1 LERSESDYPKRWKGL
16 GRVNLSFIDWLI
28 VLAALGGMI
37 YSVSMT
43 KGLMKS
49 VTDFLSAGRTAGR
62 YVLSISSGVA
72 GLGAISIVMFLEMG
86 YVAGFSLSWW
96 GLSQGIIIL
105 AITMSGWVIYR
116 FRSTRSLTLA
126 QFFEKRYSRNFRIF
140 AGIVA
145 FFAGIINFGIFP
157 AVGAQFFINYCG
169 LPDSFMGIPVYPLVM
184 ILLLGVALYF
194 VYTGGQI
201 AVIIADFF
209 QGVFV
214 TFVLFAIALYL
225 FFTIGWDQ
233 VSESLEQTP
242 IALAREQL
250 ADLRA
255 EDSFQQLSDA
265 EQNKKIFEINEKYEN
280 SSRINPFKTSH
291 VEDFNF
297 WYFLIGIIGVM
308 YGTLGWQGSQGY
320 NSSAKSAHEAKM
332 GSVLAGFRGL
342 PQGLFMF
349 IVPVLIY
356 VLMNHPDYQSV
367 ADSVTSSLDSLS
379 TDTLKSQMRA
389 PFVLSEILPVGLL
402 GAFAALMLAAF
413 ISTHDTYLH
422 SWGSIFIQ
430 DVVMPFRDK
439 PFDKD
444 THLKVLRYSIFGVA
458 VFIFLFSLL
467 FSQSQKIA
475 LYFAV
480 TAAIFSGGCGAVI
493 IGGLYWDRGTT
504 AAAWTAMIV
513 GAVIGV
519 GGTLVKQV
527 SGAWL
532 ADLSSFATI
541 KTIVLFL
548 QDINGQ
554 EYWGIGM
561 AASSLSYVSVSLLG
575 PGTRINMDKL
585 LNRGKYSIQGE
596 VKVVNQEPDFGWKIF
611 GMGKEFTKTDK
622 LIYIVNYVWTGM
634 WTLVFIFG
642 TVYNLS
648 NPVSNSSWM
657 TYWKYYIYINIAV
670 CSVIIVWFT
679 LGGISDLRHMIKSLK
694 TENRDHGDDG
704 WVDRV
709 GEEE

>member
-1 LERSESDYPKRWKGL
+1 M
-16 GRVNLSFIDWLI
+16 NLSFIDWLI
-28 VLAALGGMI
+28 VAIALGGMI
-37 YSVSMT
+37 YSVGMT

-62 YVLSISSGVA
+62 YVLSVSSGVA
-72 GLGAISIVMFLEMG
+72 GLGAISIIMFLEMG

-105 AITMSGWVIYR
+105 AITMSGWVVYR
-116 FRSTRSLTLA
+116 FRSTRCLTLA

-145 FFAGIINFGIFP
+145 FVAGIINFGIFP

-169 LPDSFMGIPVYPLVM
+169 LPESYMGIPMYPLVM
-184 ILLLGVALYF
+184 FVLLSIALYF

-214 TFVLFAIALYL
+214 TIVLFMVTTYL
-225 FFTIGWDQ
+225 FFTIGWEE

-242 IALAREQL
+242 IKLAYEEVQNL
-250 ADLRA
+250 QQ
-255 EDSFQQLSDA
+255 ESSFQILPQIEKDA
-265 EQNKKIFEINEKYEN
+265 KISEINEKHKN
-280 SSRINPFKTSH
+280 SSRINPFKTSQ

-308 YGTLGWQGSQGY
+308 YGTLGWQGAQGY

-349 IVPVLIY
+349 LVPVLVY
-356 VLMNHPDYQSV
+356 VLMNHPDYQAV
-367 ADSVTSSLDSLS
+367 ADAVNSSLDKIS
-379 TDTLKSQMRA
+379 TDTLRTQLRA

-430 DVVMPFRDK
+430 DVIMPFRDK
-439 PFDKD
+439 PFDKE
-444 THLKVLRYSIFGVA
+444 THLRVLRYSIFGVA
-458 VFIFLFSLL
+458 VFIFFFSLL
-467 FSQSQKIA
+467 FSQNQKIA
-475 LYFAV
+475 LYFAL

-493 IGGLYWDRGTT
+493 IGGLYWERGTT
-504 AAAWTAMIV
+504 AAAWTAMII
-513 GAVIGV
+513 GAFIGV

-527 SGAWL
+527 SVDWL
-532 ADLSSFATI
+532 SDVSSLTTI
-541 KTIVLFL
+541 KTILL
-548 QDINGQ
+548 YLRDINGQ

-561 AASSLSYVSVSLLG
+561 ASSSISYILVSLIG
-575 PGTRINMDKL
+575 SRSSIDMDML
-585 LNRGKYSIQGE
+585 LNRGRYSIKGE
-596 VKVVNQEPDFGWKIF
+596 MAVINKDPDLGWKIF
-611 GMGKEFTKTDK
+611 GMGAEFTKSDK
-622 LIYIVNYVWTGM
+622 LIYILNYGWTGM
-634 WTLVFIFG
+634 WTLIFIIG

-648 NPVSNSSWM
+648 NPVSDSSWM
-657 TYWKYYIYINIAV
+657 KYWEYYIYLNMVVSII
-670 CSVIIVWFT
+670 IIVWFT
-679 LGGISDLRHMIKSLK
+679 VGGISDLKHMISNLKSDYRNHK
-694 TENRDHGDDG
+694 DDG
-704 WVDRV
+704 WVHNE
-709 GEEE
+709 G

>member
-1 LERSESDYPKRWKGL
+1 M
-16 GRVNLSFIDWLI
+16 NLSFIDWLI
-28 VLAALGGMI
+28 VIIALGGMI

-49 VTDFLSAGRTAGR
+49 VSDFLSAGRTAGK
-62 YVLSISSGVA
+62 YVISVSSGVA

-96 GLSQGIIIL
+96 WLSQGIIIL
-105 AITMSGWVIYR
+105 VITMSGWVVYR
-116 FRSTRSLTLA
+116 FRSTRCLTLA
-126 QFFEKRYSRNFRIF
+126 QFFEKRYSRHFRIF

-145 FFAGIINFGIFP
+145 FVAGIINFGIFP

-169 LPDSFMGIPVYPLVM
+169 LPDSFMGIPVYPIVM
-184 ILLLGVALYF
+184 IILLGVALYF

-214 TFVLFAIALYL
+214 TFVLFGIALYL

-242 IALAREQL
+242 ITLAQEQI
-250 ADLRA
+250 AGLRA
-255 EDSFQQLSDA
+255 DDSFQGLSDA
-265 EQNKKIFEINEKYEN
+265 EQNKKVFEINEKYEN

-308 YGTLGWQGSQGY
+308 YGTLGWQGAQGY

-332 GSVLAGFRGL
+332 GSVLAGFRAL
-342 PQGLFMF
+342 PQVLFMF
-349 IVPVLIY
+349 LVPVLIY

-367 ADSVTSSLDSLS
+367 ADSVNISLDKLS
-379 TDTLKSQMRA
+379 TDTLRSQMRA
-389 PFVLSEILPVGLL
+389 PFVLSKILPVGLL

-430 DVVMPFRDK
+430 DVIMPFRDK
-439 PFDKD
+439 PFDKE

-504 AAAWTAMIV
+504 AGAWTAMIV

-527 SGAWL
+527 SGEWL
-532 ADLSSFATI
+532 ADPSSFAII
-541 KTIVLFL
+541 KSIILFL

-561 AASSLSYVSVSLLG
+561 AVSSLSYVSVSLAG
-575 PGTRINMDKL
+575 TGTRVNMDRL
-585 LNRGKYSIQGE
+585 LNRGKYSIKGE
-596 VKVVNQEPDFGWKIF
+596 MKVVSQDPDLGWKIF

-622 LIYIVNYVWTGM
+622 LIYIINYVWTGL
-634 WTLVFIFG
+634 WTLVFIIG

-657 TYWKYYIYINIAV
+657 AYWKYYIYINIAV
-670 CSVIIVWFT
+670 SAVIIVWFT
-679 LGGISDLRHMIKSLK
+679 VGGFSDLKHMIKSLQS
-694 TENRDHGDDG
+694 ENRDHGDDG
-704 WVDRV
+704 WVDNT

>member
-1 LERSESDYPKRWKGL
+1 
-16 GRVNLSFIDWLI
+16 VNLSFIDWLI
-28 VLAALGGMI
+28 VALVLAGMI

-62 YVLSISSGVA
+62 YVLSVSSGVA
-72 GLGAISIVMFLEMG
+72 GLGAISIVMFMEMG
-86 YVAGFSLSWW
+86 FVAGFALSWW

-116 FRSTRSLTLA
+116 FRMTRSLTLA

-140 AGIVA
+140 AGIIA

-169 LPDSFMGIPVYPLVM
+169 LPESFLGIPMYPLVM

-214 TFVLFAIALYL
+214 TLVLFGIALFL
-225 FFTIGWDQ
+225 FFNVSWDQ
-233 VSESLEQTP
+233 VTESLEQTP
-242 IALAREQL
+242 LKLAREEI
-250 ADLRA
+250 ADLRL
-255 EDSFQQLSDA
+255 EDSFEALTED
-265 EQNKKIFEINEKYEN
+265 EQNKKIFDINNKYEN

-349 IVPVLIY
+349 LVPVLVY
-356 VLMNHPDYQSV
+356 VFMNHPDYQSV
-367 ADSVTSSLDSLS
+367 ADSVNSSLAGLS
-379 TDTLKSQMRA
+379 TDTLRSQMRA
-389 PFVLSEILPVGLL
+389 PFVLSEVLPVGLL

-430 DVVMPFRDK
+430 DVIMPFREK

-444 THLKVLRYSIFGVA
+444 THIKVLRYSIFGVA
-458 VFIFLFSLL
+458 IFIFLFSLL

-504 AAAWTAMIV
+504 AAAWTAMVV

-527 SGAWL
+527 SSDWL
-532 ADLSSFATI
+532 ADPASYQTMKSIL
-541 KTIVLFL
+541 LFL
-548 QDINGQ
+548 QNINGQ

-561 AASSLSYVSVSLLG
+561 AASSLSYVTVSLAG
-575 PGTRINMDKL
+575 PEKRMNMDKL
-585 LNRGKYSIQGE
+585 LNRGKYSIDGE
-596 VKVVNQEPDFGWKIF
+596 VKVVNEEPDLGWKIF

-622 LIYIVNYVWTGM
+622 LIYIVNYAWTGM
-634 WTLVFIFG
+634 WTIVFIVG
-642 TVYNLS
+642 TIYNLS

-657 TYWKYYIYINIAV
+657 AYWKYYIYINIVV
-670 CSVIIVWFT
+670 CAVIIVWFT
-679 LGGISDLRHMIKSLK
+679 LGGFSDLRQMIKSLK
-694 TENRDHGDDG
+694 SERRDHGDDG
-704 WVDRV
+704 WVDNM
-709 GEEE
+709 EEEE

>member
-1 LERSESDYPKRWKGL
+1 MEWSKDYHPKRWKGL

-28 VLAALGGMI
+28 VALVLAGMI

-62 YVLSISSGVA
+62 YVLSVSSGVA
-72 GLGAISIVMFLEMG
+72 GLGAISIVMFMEMG
-86 YVAGFSLSWW
+86 FVAGFALSWW

-116 FRSTRSLTLA
+116 FRMTRSLTLA

-140 AGIVA
+140 AGIIA

-169 LPDSFMGIPVYPLVM
+169 LPESFLGIPMYPLVM

-214 TFVLFAIALYL
+214 TLVLFGIALFL
-225 FFTIGWDQ
+225 FFNVSWDQ
-233 VSESLEQTP
+233 VTESLEQTP
-242 IALAREQL
+242 LKLAREEI
-250 ADLRA
+250 ADLRL
-255 EDSFQQLSDA
+255 EDSFEALTED
-265 EQNKKIFEINEKYEN
+265 EQNKKIFDINNKYEN

-349 IVPVLIY
+349 LVPVLVY
-356 VLMNHPDYQSV
+356 VFMNHPDYQSV
-367 ADSVTSSLDSLS
+367 ADSVNSSLAGLS
-379 TDTLKSQMRA
+379 TDTLRSQMRA
-389 PFVLSEILPVGLL
+389 PFVLSEVLPVGLL

-430 DVVMPFRDK
+430 DVIMPFREK

-444 THLKVLRYSIFGVA
+444 THIKVLRYSIFGVA

-504 AAAWTAMIV
+504 AAAWTAMVV

-527 SGAWL
+527 SSDWL
-532 ADLSSFATI
+532 ADPASYQTMKSIL
-541 KTIVLFL
+541 LFL
-548 QDINGQ
+548 QNINGQ

-561 AASSLSYVSVSLLG
+561 AASSLSYVTVSLAG
-575 PGTRINMDKL
+575 PEKRMNMDKL
-585 LNRGKYSIQGE
+585 LNRGKYSIDGE
-596 VKVVNQEPDFGWKIF
+596 VKVVNEEPDLGWKIF

-622 LIYIVNYVWTGM
+622 LIYIVNYAWTGM
-634 WTLVFIFG
+634 WTIVFIVG
-642 TVYNLS
+642 TIYNLS

-657 TYWKYYIYINIAV
+657 AYWKYYIYINIVV
-670 CSVIIVWFT
+670 CAVIIVWFT
-679 LGGISDLRHMIKSLK
+679 LGGFSDLRQMIKSLK
-694 TENRDHGDDG
+694 SERRDHGDDG
-704 WVDRV
+704 WVDNM
-709 GEEE
+709 EEEE

>member
-1 LERSESDYPKRWKGL
+1 M
-16 GRVNLSFIDWLI
+16 NLTLIDWLI
-28 VLAALGGMI
+28 VIVSLGGMI

-145 FFAGIINFGIFP
+145 FVAGIINFGIFP

-169 LPDSFMGIPVYPLVM
+169 LPDTFMGLPVYPLVM
-184 ILLLGVALYF
+184 IILLGVALYF

-214 TFVLFAIALYL
+214 TVVLFWIVLYL

-242 IALAREQL
+242 IKLAQEQI
-250 ADLRA
+250 ADLRDS
-255 EDSFQQLSDA
+255 DSFQELSKI
-265 EQNKKIFEINEKYEN
+265 EQEKKIFDINEKYEN

-349 IVPVLIY
+349 LVPVLIY

-430 DVVMPFRDK
+430 DVIMPFRDK
-439 PFDKD
+439 PFDKE

-527 SGAWL
+527 SGTWL
-532 ADLSSFATI
+532 ADPSSFATI
-541 KTIVLFL
+541 KAIVLFL

-611 GMGKEFTKTDK
+611 GMGKEFTKSDK
-622 LIYIVNYVWTGM
+622 LIYIVNYAWTGM
-634 WTLVFIFG
+634 WTLVFIIG
-642 TVYNLS
+642 TIYNLS

-657 TYWKYYIYINIAV
+657 VYWKYYIYINIAV

-679 LGGISDLRHMIKSLK
+679 LGGISDLRNMITSLK

-704 WVDRV
+704 WVDRA

>member
-1 LERSESDYPKRWKGL
+1 MEWSKDHHPKRWKGL

-28 VLAALGGMI
+28 VALVLAGMI

-62 YVLSISSGVA
+62 YVLSVSSGVA
-72 GLGAISIVMFLEMG
+72 GLGAISIVMFMEMG
-86 YVAGFSLSWW
+86 FVAGFALSWW

-116 FRSTRSLTLA
+116 FRMTRSLTLA

-169 LPDSFMGIPVYPLVM
+169 LPESFLGIPMYPLVM

-214 TFVLFAIALYL
+214 TLVLFGIALFL
-225 FFTIGWDQ
+225 FFNVSWDQ
-233 VSESLEQTP
+233 VTESLEQTP
-242 IALAREQL
+242 LKLARAEI
-250 ADLRA
+250 ADLRL
-255 EDSFQQLSDA
+255 EDTFQELTED
-265 EQNKKIFEINEKYEN
+265 EQNKKIFDINNKYEN

-349 IVPVLIY
+349 LVPVLVY
-356 VLMNHPDYQSV
+356 VFMNHPDYQSV
-367 ADSVTSSLDSLS
+367 ADSVNSSLAGLS
-379 TDTLKSQMRA
+379 TDTLRSQMRA
-389 PFVLSEILPVGLL
+389 PFVLSEVLPVGLL

-430 DVVMPFRDK
+430 DVIMPFREK

-444 THLKVLRYSIFGVA
+444 THIKVLRYSIFGVA

-504 AAAWTAMIV
+504 AAAWTAMVV

-527 SGAWL
+527 SSDWL
-532 ADLSSFATI
+532 ADPASYQTMKSIL
-541 KTIVLFL
+541 LFL
-548 QDINGQ
+548 QNINGQ

-561 AASSLSYVSVSLLG
+561 AASSLSYVTVSLAG
-575 PGTRINMDKL
+575 PEKRMNMDKL
-585 LNRGKYSIQGE
+585 LNRGKYSIDGE
-596 VKVVNQEPDFGWKIF
+596 VKVVNEEPDLGWKIF

-622 LIYIVNYVWTGM
+622 LIYIVNYAWTGM
-634 WTLVFIFG
+634 WTIVFIVG
-642 TVYNLS
+642 TIYNLS

-657 TYWKYYIYINIAV
+657 AYWKYYIYINIVV
-670 CSVIIVWFT
+670 CAVIIVWFT
-679 LGGISDLRHMIKSLK
+679 LGGFSDLRQMIKSLK
-694 TENRDHGDDG
+694 SERRDHGDDG
-704 WVDRV
+704 WVDNM
-709 GEEE
+709 EEEE

>member
-1 LERSESDYPKRWKGL
+1 M
-16 GRVNLSFIDWLI
+16 NLSFIDWLI

-62 YVLSISSGVA
+62 YVISVSSGVA

-86 YVAGFSLSWW
+86 FVAGFSLSWW

-116 FRSTRSLTLA
+116 FRSTRCLTLA

-214 TFVLFAIALYL
+214 TFVLFGIALYL

-242 IALAREQL
+242 ITIAREQIEG
-250 ADLRA
+250 LRA
-255 EDSFQQLSDA
+255 DDSFQELSET

-356 VLMNHPDYQSV
+356 VLMTHPDYQSV
-367 ADSVTSSLDSLS
+367 ADSVTSSLDNLS
-379 TDTLKSQMRA
+379 TDTLRSQMRA

-430 DVVMPFRDK
+430 DVIMPFRKK
-439 PFDKD
+439 PFDKE

-513 GAVIGV
+513 GAIIGV

-527 SGAWL
+527 SGDWL
-532 ADLSSFATI
+532 ADPSSFAAI
-541 KTIVLFL
+541 KSIILSL
-548 QDINGQ
+548 QNINGQ

-561 AASSLSYVSVSLLG
+561 AASSLSYVSVSLAG
-575 PGTRINMDKL
+575 TGTRVNMDRL
-585 LNRGKYSIQGE
+585 LNRGKYSIKGE
-596 VKVVNQEPDFGWKIF
+596 MKVVNQEPDLGWKMF

-622 LIYIVNYVWTGM
+622 LIYILNYVWTGM
-634 WTLVFIFG
+634 WTLVFIIG
-642 TVYNLS
+642 TAYNLS

-657 TYWKYYIYINIAV
+657 VYWKYYIYINIAV
-670 CSVIIVWFT
+670 SAVIIVWFT
-679 LGGISDLRHMIKSLK
+679 VGGFSDLRDMIKSLQS
-694 TENRDHGDDG
+694 ENRDHGDDG
-704 WVDRV
+704 WVDNT

>member
-1 LERSESDYPKRWKGL
+1 M
-16 GRVNLSFIDWLI
+16 NLTFIDWLI
-28 VLAALGGMI
+28 VTLVLAGMI

-62 YVLSISSGVA
+62 YVLSVSSGVA
-72 GLGAISIVMFLEMG
+72 GLGAISIVMFMEMG
-86 YVAGFSLSWW
+86 FVAGFALSWW

-116 FRSTRSLTLA
+116 FRMTRSLTLA

-169 LPDSFMGIPVYPLVM
+169 LPESFLGIPMYPLVM
-184 ILLLGVALYF
+184 ILLLSIALYF

-214 TFVLFAIALYL
+214 TVVLFGIALFL
-225 FFTIGWDQ
+225 FFSVSWNQ
-233 VSESLEQTP
+233 VTESLEQTP
-242 IALAREQL
+242 LKLAREEI
-250 ADLRA
+250 ADLRL
-255 EDSFQQLSDA
+255 EDSFQDLTKD
-265 EQNKKIFEINEKYEN
+265 EQNKKIFDINNKYEN

-349 IVPVLIY
+349 LVPVLVY
-356 VLMNHPDYQSV
+356 VFMNHPDYQSV
-367 ADSVTSSLDSLS
+367 ADSVNSSLAGLS
-379 TDTLKSQMRA
+379 TDTLRSQMRA
-389 PFVLSEILPVGLL
+389 PFVLSEVLPVGLL

-430 DVVMPFRDK
+430 DVIMPFRDK

-444 THLKVLRYSIFGVA
+444 THIKVLRYSIFGVA

-504 AAAWTAMIV
+504 AAAWTAMVV

-519 GGTLVKQV
+519 GGTLVKQI
-527 SGAWL
+527 SSEWL
-532 ADLSSFATI
+532 ADPASYQTMKSVL
-541 KTIVLFL
+541 LFL
-548 QDINGQ
+548 QSINGQ

-561 AASSLSYVSVSLLG
+561 AASSLSYVTISLVG
-575 PGTRINMDKL
+575 PEKKMNMDKL
-585 LNRGKYSIQGE
+585 LNRGKYSIEGE
-596 VKVVNQEPDFGWKIF
+596 VTVVNVEPDFGWKIF

-622 LIYIVNYVWTGM
+622 IIYIVNYAWTGM
-634 WTLVFIFG
+634 WTIVFIIG
-642 TVYNLS
+642 TIYNLS

-657 TYWKYYIYINIAV
+657 AYWKYYIYINIVV
-670 CSVIIVWFT
+670 CAVIIVWFT
-679 LGGISDLRHMIKSLK
+679 LGGFSDLRHMIKSLK
-694 TENRDHGDDG
+694 SEDRDHGDDG
-704 WVDRV
+704 WV
-709 GEEE
+709 GNPEEEE